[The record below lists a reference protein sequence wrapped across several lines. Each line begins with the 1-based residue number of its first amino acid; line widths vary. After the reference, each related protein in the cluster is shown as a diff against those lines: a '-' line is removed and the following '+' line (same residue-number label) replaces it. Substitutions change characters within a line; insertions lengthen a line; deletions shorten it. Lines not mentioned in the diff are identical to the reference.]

1 MTQRW
6 ASRTGEAAPS
16 SGQGMRTEP
25 WAPPFITDQGLI
37 KPKPHSELL
46 TPQATR
52 LSPTRLSLGQGDWR
66 GRDKGGTPPHHG
78 IKVYEPLSSAE
89 SPAAGSQRRDRA
101 GKQVTPGQALAAFL
115 LRCLEPRNQSL
126 WLTLTCTLLG
136 PSHFLEWK
144 DLDFLK
150 PGPLPGSFI
159 LPVTDR
165 LGDLEPVT
173 FSL

>member
-1 MTQRW
+1 MGFLKERPKMKREEQSGKKKKKVTVVTQRW

-78 IKVYEPLSSAE
+78 IKSMNPCLVLRAPQLEARGETGQE
-89 SPAAGSQRRDRA
+89 SR
-101 GKQVTPGQALAAFL
+101 
-115 LRCLEPRNQSL
+115 
-126 WLTLTCTLLG
+126 
-136 PSHFLEWK
+136 
-144 DLDFLK
+144 
-150 PGPLPGSFI
+150 
-159 LPVTDR
+159 
-165 LGDLEPVT
+165 
-173 FSL
+173 